1 MGLTGGPVLRIALV
15 DDHPVTLW
23 GLRSAL
29 EAAGLSVVVTAADP
43 GELDPAA
50 FDVLLLDLYLGS
62 DLPCLAEVRHWAGQ
76 TRVIVTSSS
85 ARATDREA
93 CLAAGARAFVHKGST
108 AEQYLAVIRTVAA
121 GSAAPTSVAPAVA
134 ALSARE
140 HLVLSGIAGG
150 RTHDQ
155 IARQL
160 GISRHTVDTYVKRVR
175 AKMSVGNKAELT
187 QAYLALT
194 AGADR

>member
-1 MGLTGGPVLRIALV
+1 MLRIALV

-23 GLRSAL
+23 GLRTAL
-29 EAAGLSVVVTAADP
+29 EAAGLSVVTTAADP
-43 GELDPAA
+43 GELDPAG

-62 DLPCLAEVRHWAGQ
+62 DLPCLAEVRHWAGR

-85 ARATDREA
+85 ARATDRAA
-93 CLAAGARAFVHKGST
+93 CLAVGARAFVHKGSS
-108 AEQYLAVIRTVAA
+108 AEQYVTTIHAVAA
-121 GSAAPTSVAPAVA
+121 GMAAPTSVPPATA

-140 HLVLSGIAGG
+140 HLVLTGIAGG

-194 AGADR
+194 AAAER